1 MMVRD
6 LPLSRLGR
14 SGKDSPRGSFVMI
27 MVIIVLSCV
36 AQNLESLV
44 FETAALFVRMET
56 DAAILA
62 LSIFTFIVF
71 RVWSAA
77 RTALR

>member
-1 MMVRD
+1 
-6 LPLSRLGR
+6 
-14 SGKDSPRGSFVMI
+14 MI
-27 MVIIVLSCV
+27 MVIIVLCCA
-36 AQNLESLV
+36 AQDVKSLV
-44 FETAALFVRMET
+44 CDAGALFAGIET

-77 RTALR
+77 RVASMGAESQ